1 MNASPKPAL
10 SLTARTKRIAFVL
23 WLTLFLNWLVSLL
36 KITLGLWTHCMVITA
51 DGVHS
56 LADGASNIV
65 GLIAIYF
72 SGRPADDSHPYGHRK
87 YETFG
92 ALLIAVF
99 LIAVAGG
106 ILREAL
112 QGFIRPRTPEV
123 NGLSF
128 GLMGFTL
135 LVNLFVVFYERKKA
149 RLLQSEFLL
158 SDSQHTLTDIFVTIS
173 VFAALFGIYYKV
185 PYVDSVFS
193 GGIAGFIILTAVR
206 IMKRTSD
213 VLCDRAVLD
222 TDNIEKIARTVA
234 GGRACHEIRTR
245 GSRDNIHI
253 DLHVLV
259 DSDMTVADS
268 HSLANRVERDIRKEI
283 QGVIDVVV
291 HIEPISHEHREL
303 EEGA

>member
-87 YETFG
+87 YETFA
-92 ALLIAVF
+92 ALMIAVF

-106 ILREAL
+106 ILREAI

-123 NGLSF
+123 SLLSF
-128 GLMGFTL
+128 GLMAFTL
-135 LVNLFVVFYERKKA
+135 LVNVFVVVYERKKWT
-149 RLLQSEFLL
+149 LLKSEFLI
-158 SDSQHTLTDIFVTIS
+158 SDSQHTLTDIFVTLS
-173 VFAALFGIYYKV
+173 VFVALLGILFKV
-185 PYVDSVFS
+185 PFVDSLFS
-193 GGIAGFIILTAVR
+193 GAIAGFIVLTSVR
-206 IMKRTSD
+206 ILKRTSD
-213 VLCDRAVLD
+213 VLCDRAV
-222 TDNIEKIARTVA
+222 IET
-234 GGRACHEIRTR
+234 
-245 GSRDNIHI
+245 
-253 DLHVLV
+253 
-259 DSDMTVADS
+259 
-268 HSLANRVERDIRKEI
+268 ER
-283 QGVIDVVV
+283 
-291 HIEPISHEHREL
+291 IETIV
-303 EEGA
+303 

>member
-1 MNASPKPAL
+1 MNARLEPVPGL
-10 SLTARTKRIAFVL
+10 SERTKRIAFVL
-23 WLTLFLNWLVSLL
+23 WITLFLNWLVSFL
-36 KITLGLWTHCMVITA
+36 KIALGLATRCMVITA
-51 DGVHS
+51 DVIHS

-65 GLIAIYF
+65 GLIALYF

-149 RLLQSEFLL
+149 RL
-158 SDSQHTLTDIFVTIS
+158 
-173 VFAALFGIYYKV
+173 
-185 PYVDSVFS
+185 
-193 GGIAGFIILTAVR
+193 
-206 IMKRTSD
+206 
-213 VLCDRAVLD
+213 
-222 TDNIEKIARTVA
+222 
-234 GGRACHEIRTR
+234 
-245 GSRDNIHI
+245 
-253 DLHVLV
+253 
-259 DSDMTVADS
+259 
-268 HSLANRVERDIRKEI
+268 
-283 QGVIDVVV
+283 
-291 HIEPISHEHREL
+291 
-303 EEGA
+303 